1 MKVKYVGQHDV
12 FKKGARVVCFKHGNV
27 ALNDGIAEVAGKLAD
42 ELLASGDYAEVG
54 APAPAPAPA
63 PKPEP
68 EPQPELE
75 LEPEPENEDNDEP
88 EQDEP
93 AQEEAKPKKRRTTRK
108 RS

>member
-54 APAPAPAPA
+54 APAQAPA

-75 LEPEPENEDNDEP
+75 LEPENEDNDEP